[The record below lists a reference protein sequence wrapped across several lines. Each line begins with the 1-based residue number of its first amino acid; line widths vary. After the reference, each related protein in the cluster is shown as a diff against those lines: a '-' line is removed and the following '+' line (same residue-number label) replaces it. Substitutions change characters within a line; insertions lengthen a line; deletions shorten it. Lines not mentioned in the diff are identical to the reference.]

1 MPALAAV
8 RFYVSEDKI
17 STFVKY
23 VKHALSFGDLY
34 SMNGIWYIWNAIA
47 NVLANERA
55 CALNTIHIQILYL
68 LEECVCNDVK
78 LETAEAKKRKL
89 SLLSMVR
96 FFLFYIHNH
105 KSLWGYTNRYQ
116 LKKNQHTKKIMRRNN
131 NRIIIATNAKCIRAI
146 DKERDRESVRSAS
159 TLC

>member
-78 LETAEAKKRKL
+78 LETAEAKKENCHYCEHDSFFL
-89 SLLSMVR
+89 SLYSQ
-96 FFLFYIHNH
+96 
-105 KSLWGYTNRYQ
+105 S
-116 LKKNQHTKKIMRRNN
+116 
-131 NRIIIATNAKCIRAI
+131 
-146 DKERDRESVRSAS
+146 
-159 TLC
+159 

>member
-1 MPALAAV
+1 MFAACLGCR

-23 VKHALSFGDLY
+23 VKHALPFVDLY

-55 CALNTIHIQILYL
+55 YAPNTIQTQILYL

-78 LETAEAKKRKL
+78 LETAEAKKENCHYCEHDSFFL
-89 SLLSMVR
+89 SLYSQ
-96 FFLFYIHNH
+96 
-105 KSLWGYTNRYQ
+105 S
-116 LKKNQHTKKIMRRNN
+116 
-131 NRIIIATNAKCIRAI
+131 
-146 DKERDRESVRSAS
+146 
-159 TLC
+159 